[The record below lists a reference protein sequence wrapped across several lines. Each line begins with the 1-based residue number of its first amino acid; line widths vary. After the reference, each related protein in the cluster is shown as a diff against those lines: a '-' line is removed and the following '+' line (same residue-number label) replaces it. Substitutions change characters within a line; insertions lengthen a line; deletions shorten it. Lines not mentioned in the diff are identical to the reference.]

1 MRPGMLVHHR
11 LDRPLGVGIILYF
24 NDTTT
29 TENLYKVWWGPQYVG
44 TARGYDLD
52 LVCK

>member
-11 LDRPLGVGIILYF
+11 LDRSRGVGIILKVLYES
-24 NDTTT
+24 N